1 MRKTLQLLVALGC
14 IGMFA
19 SCDDSSSSGGS
30 GSPAK
35 KDTSSIGTGGVGDA
49 NHDGALLGTWT
60 GVVKDDDYG
69 CSYVDSI
76 TLTISQNGTL
86 TSVDKYTETCDG
98 DVSNGVNYDTVTW
111 SASGGNMTVVDKGVT
126 ITSTYV
132 VTSTTLSVTT
142 IEGGKPHTENYV
154 RVGSSIP
161 PAIAPAAPVFSPAG
175 GTFATSQMVS
185 IYGSGAGSAIR
196 YTTDGTTP
204 TSSSTLYAAPIL
216 VSSTRTIK
224 AIVVKDG
231 VSSAVSSAA
240 FTISSSTGNGESS
253 IVGTWS
259 ARETDSSEG
268 MVFSID
274 MTATFSSNGVFVVNT
289 KFNVNGMVQDNTQ
302 TETGTWR
309 VSGSTLTTV
318 VGGKESVTSYV
329 IRGNELVLKDEDSEE
344 MVLTRVV
351 GARAAG
357 AGSTVESELSL
368 GAIQAWLGIDPRR
381 LFSASVR
388 P

>member
-1 MRKTLQLLVALGC
+1 MRKTLQLLVALGS
-14 IGMFA
+14 IGLFA
-19 SCDDSSSSGGS
+19 ACDDSSSSGGS
-30 GSPAK
+30 GSPVK
-35 KDTSSIGTGGVGDA
+35 KDTSSTGTGGVGDA
-49 NHDGALLGTWT
+49 NHDGALLGTWK
-60 GVVKDDDYG
+60 GVVKDEAYG
-69 CSYVDSI
+69 CSYVDSV
-76 TLTISQNGTL
+76 TLTISSNGTII
-86 TSVDKYTETCDG
+86 SVDKYTETCDG
-98 DVSNGVNYDTVTW
+98 DISNGVGSDTVTW
-111 SASGGNMTVVDKGVT
+111 SASGGKMTVVDDGVT
-126 ITSTYV
+126 FTSTYV

-142 IEGGKPHTENYV
+142 MEDGKPHTENYV

-161 PAIAPAAPVFSPAG
+161 EATIPSAPVFSPAG

-224 AIVVKDG
+224 AIVIKDG
-231 VSSAVSSAA
+231 VSSAVSSAT

-259 ARETDSSEG
+259 AHETDSSEG

-289 KFNVNGMVQDNTQ
+289 KFNVNGMVQDTTQ
-302 TETGTWR
+302 TGTWR

-351 GARAAG
+351 GARIAS

-368 GAIQAWLGIDPRR
+368 GAIQAWLGIDLRR
-381 LFSASVR
+381 LVSASVR